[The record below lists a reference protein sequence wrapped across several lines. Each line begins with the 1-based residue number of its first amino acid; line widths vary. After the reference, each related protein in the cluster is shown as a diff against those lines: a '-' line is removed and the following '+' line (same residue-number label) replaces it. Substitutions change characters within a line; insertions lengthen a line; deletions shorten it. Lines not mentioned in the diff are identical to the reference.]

1 MGLSHVPLEPS
12 HFTGKLLSVRSS
24 WCRTDLSPAP
34 LPPAGRISNTDE
46 AWTIGSSQGLK
57 RSKWK
62 NTAVVLSM
70 GASNRSFRSASKHA
84 LVPLRGFLWRGDGWR
99 VVCRWLLLTRK
110 TVYSDWPR
118 DPEETKMGIE
128 SKKSSWVFKKV
139 TLTRATFHQFI
150 HFIFVI

>member
-46 AWTIGSSQGLK
+46 AWMIGSSQGLK

-84 LVPLRGFLWRGDGWR
+84 LVPLRDSYDEETVEELFGDDYFWRG
-99 VVCRWLLLTRK
+99 K
-110 TVYSDWPR
+110 IVYSDWPR
-118 DPEETKMGIE
+118 DPKETKIGIE
-128 SKKSSWVFKKV
+128 SKKSSWGFKKV
-139 TLTRATFHQFI
+139 TLTRATFH
-150 HFIFVI
+150 